1 VLSWWGGRVERLIDD
16 ESCGIGL
23 AIRSGSYEHLYCHL
37 QGSVE
42 DGRLRS
48 GAVELRRGS
57 LVKTGQP
64 LGAIGVSGRSSG
76 PHLHWGVKLKNRWL
90 DPLVVLRAMAD
101 ARRPEAPIS
110 QARP

>member
-1 VLSWWGGRVERLIDD
+1 M
-16 ESCGIGL
+16 C
-23 AIRSGSYEHLYCHL
+23 IRDSLYCHL
-37 QGSVE
+37 QGSIE
-42 DGRLRS
+42 DGLLRS
-48 GAVELRRGS
+48 GAVELQRGS
-57 LVKTGQP
+57 LVRTGQP